1 MEGDVKT
8 QGMEPDP
15 APWHQISRR
24 LRLAATDRAEDVLRE
39 LPATMRRV
47 RTLLLVL
54 SVSIPLFLIAVIVA
68 IWRLAS

>member
-15 APWHQISRR
+15 ASWHQISRR

-54 SVSIPLFLIAVIVA
+54 YP
-68 IWRLAS
+68 